1 MPWWP
6 VEILMARCNIPIA
19 KPNISERTKTR
30 VMDILGSGFI
40 ASGDEVRK
48 FEQAFAGYTGAA
60 EGIATS
66 SGTTAL
72 HVALLAAGIGP
83 GDEVITTPFT
93 FIATSNAVLYCGAR
107 VVFADVDPATYN
119 LDPEAIR
126 KAARE
131 HPKAK
136 AVLAVHLFGLP
147 CDMDAVIGVAAEYGL
162 IVIED
167 CAQAHGA
174 LYKGRMVG
182 SIGLLSAFS
191 FYPTKNM
198 TCGEGG
204 MVVTSDNEL
213 AERCRL
219 LVNHGSA
226 IRYQH
231 EILGYNYRLTNIAAV
246 IGSTQLEDLDD
257 FIAARSANASRLTQ
271 GLSGLFGIITPWVP
285 DGCRHAFNQ
294 YTIKVP
300 QGRDDLLKHLEREGI
315 GYGLFYP
322 QPSYKQA
329 LYKEL
334 GYGDCYCPVA
344 EDLSAQV
351 VSLPV
356 HPLLDEWEID
366 RIIEV
371 IGDWAPNKG

>member
-1 MPWWP
+1 
-6 VEILMARCNIPIA
+6 
-19 KPNISERTKTR
+19 
-30 VMDILGSGFI
+30 MDVLGSGFI
-40 ASGDEVRK
+40 ASGTEVRN
-48 FEQAFAGYTGAA
+48 FEQAFAGYIGAA

-107 VVFADVDPATYN
+107 AVFADVDPDTYN
-119 LDPEAIR
+119 LDAQAVR
-126 KAARE
+126 RAAEE
-131 HPKAK
+131 HPGAK
-136 AVLAVHLFGLP
+136 AVLVVHLFGLP
-147 CDMDAVIGVAAEYGL
+147 CDMDAILEVAAEYGL
-162 IVIED
+162 TVIED

-174 LYKGRMVG
+174 SYKGKMVG

-204 MVVTSDNEL
+204 MVLTSDKEL
-213 AERCRL
+213 AARCRL

-226 IRYQH
+226 VRYQH
-231 EILGYNYRLTNIAAV
+231 EVLGYNYRMTNIAAV

-257 FIAARSANASRLTQ
+257 FINARSANAAGLTQ
-271 GLSGLFGIITPWVP
+271 GLAGLSGVVAPRVP
-285 DGCRHAFNQ
+285 EGCRHAFNQ

-300 QGRDDLLKHLEREGI
+300 EGRDDLLKHLEREGI

-322 QPSYKQA
+322 RPSYRQP
-329 LYKEL
+329 LYEEL
-334 GYGDCYCPVA
+334 GYGDCRCPVA
-344 EDLSAQV
+344 EDLSSQV

-356 HPLLDEWEID
+356 HPLLEKREID

-371 IGDWAPNKG
+371 VGDWPPNKR

>member
-1 MPWWP
+1 ME
-6 VEILMARCNIPIA
+6 V
-19 KPNISERTKTR
+19 
-30 VMDILGSGFI
+30 LGSGFI

-48 FEQAFAGYTGAA
+48 FEQAFAGYTGAT

-107 VVFADVDPATYN
+107 AVFADVNPATYN

-136 AVLAVHLFGLP
+136 AVLVVHLFGLP
-147 CDMDAVIGVAAEYGL
+147 CDMDAVIDVAAEYGL
-162 IVIED
+162 TVIED

-257 FIAARSANASRLTQ
+257 FIAARSANASRLTD
-271 GLSGLFGIITPWVP
+271 GLSGLSGVITPWVP

-300 QGRDDLLKHLEREGI
+300 QGREDLLKYLEREGI

-322 QPSYKQA
+322 QPSYKQS

-334 GYGDCYCPVA
+334 GYGDSYCPVA

-371 IGDWAPNKG
+371 IGDWTPNKG

>member
-1 MPWWP
+1 MPWLKMEKQMP
-6 VEILMARCNIPIA
+6 EISIPIA
-19 KPNISERTKTR
+19 RPNISERTKAR
-30 VMDILGSGFI
+30 VMDVLGSGFI
-40 ASGDEVRK
+40 ASGTEVRN

-107 VVFADVDPATYN
+107 AVFADVDPDTYN
-119 LDPEAIR
+119 LDAQAVR
-126 KAARE
+126 RAAEE
-131 HPKAK
+131 HPGAK
-136 AVLAVHLFGLP
+136 AVLVVHLFGLP
-147 CDMDAVIGVAAEYGL
+147 CDMDAILDVAAEYGL
-162 IVIED
+162 TVIED

-174 LYKGRMVG
+174 SYKGKMVG

-204 MVVTSDNEL
+204 MVLTSDKEL

-226 IRYQH
+226 VRYQH
-231 EILGYNYRLTNIAAV
+231 EVLGYNYRMTNIAAV

-257 FIAARSANASRLTQ
+257 FINARSANAAGLTQ
-271 GLSGLFGIITPWVP
+271 GLAGLSGVVAPRVP
-285 DGCRHAFNQ
+285 EGCCHAFNQ

-300 QGRDDLLKHLEREGI
+300 EGRDDLLKHLEREGI

-322 QPSYKQA
+322 RPSYRQP
-329 LYKEL
+329 LYEEL
-334 GYGDCYCPVA
+334 GYGDCRCPVA
-344 EDLSAQV
+344 EDLSSQV

-356 HPLLDEWEID
+356 HPLLEKREID

-371 IGDWAPNKG
+371 VGDWPPNKG